1 MSMRA
6 RPRNVQLDYARD
18 VLYIAQEGVV
28 GMLSLKGLTKRYDGL
43 LAVDNLSLDMNPG
56 ELFGFLGPNGAGK
69 TTTIKMICGLLK
81 PTSGTVE
88 VGGFEITSQPIKA
101 KAILGLVP
109 DTPVLYKKLTG
120 RELVRF
126 VGELYSID
134 RKTVEKRTADL
145 LELLD
150 MTKSADDIIETYSH
164 GMRQKTSIMAAL
176 IHDPTVVVLD
186 EPTVGLDP
194 RSARVVKDVLRALC
208 GMGKTIFMSTHILE
222 IAERVCDRVGIINQ
236 GRLVAVG
243 SIADLKAKSTAG
255 IVSLEDIFLELTGGP
270 EEQEVIKFLGS

>member
-1 MSMRA
+1 
-6 RPRNVQLDYARD
+6 
-18 VLYIAQEGVV
+18 
-28 GMLSLKGLTKRYDGL
+28 MLVFKNISKDYDGF
-43 LAVDNLSLDMNPG
+43 LAVDNLSLEIRSG

-69 TTTIKMICGLLK
+69 TTTIKMACGLLR

-88 VGGFEITSQPIKA
+88 VRGFDILSQSIQA
-101 KAILGLVP
+101 KAVTGLVP

-126 VGELYSID
+126 VGELYSVD
-134 RKTVEKRTADL
+134 RKTIEKRIGDL

-150 MTKSADDIIETYSH
+150 MTENADDLIETYSH
-164 GMRQKTSIMAAL
+164 GMKQKTSIMAAL
-176 IHDPTVVVLD
+176 IHDPDVVVLD

-208 GMGKTIFMSTHILE
+208 GMGKTVFMSTHILE

-236 GRLVAVG
+236 GKLAAVG
-243 SIADLKAKSTAG
+243 SIEDLRSKSKAG
-255 IVSLEDIFLELTGGP
+255 LVSLEDVFLELTGGP
-270 EEQEVIKFLGS
+270 EEQEVIRYLGS